1 MKYMKLNITV
11 APQKTSVSTLIFMD
25 AISKQASRV
34 HLYLSSIPSRIK
46 REYPADRFDI
56 YTSWNEDITAD
67 VTFLCLPCIIGDARG
82 MVNVNKSFEISFPNE
97 IRCEEFLSKLIEAL
111 HFWDARCKRS
121 IRVTEKMETDFPV
134 NLRYGESNIEI
145 NGKQMLEFAKYI
157 QP

>member
-1 MKYMKLNITV
+1 MKYMKLDITIS
-11 APQKTSVSTLIFMD
+11 PQKTNISTLIFMK
-25 AISKQASRV
+25 AISKQASRIQ
-34 HLYLSSIPSRIK
+34 LYLSSIPSRMK
-46 REYPADRFDI
+46 REYPDRFDI

-67 VTFLCLPCIIGDARG
+67 ITFLCLPRIIGDATG
-82 MVNVNKSFEISFPNE
+82 MVNVNRGFEIFFPNE